1 MGELTAQES
10 LRLSVLEEK
19 VHRSDIEK
27 AEYNFLIK
35 KMTSSADVEI
45 PEAKIKVKYPWYIN
59 LVSVVLTGPT
69 FYLSNLYININIFPY
84 HTTTASVMIDS
95 IIKSVVVVT
104 ITWFAYSLPRFI
116 YAGEKRVKEEKEPI
130 DNDLPQV

>member
-95 IIKSVVVVT
+95 IIKSVIVVA